1 MDSSRGIISVKL
13 FAYKTFSQ
21 VYHRGR
27 FIGQKYQSYFFSIDQ
42 PLMLGFKTKQSWC
55 YLHTLKSTQ
64 YMV

>member
-27 FIGQKYQSYFFSIDQ
+27 FIGQKYQSYFQ
-42 PLMLGFKTKQSWC
+42 GFGSALIFC
-55 YLHTLKSTQ
+55 GSGSSNLVSADPDP
-64 YMV
+64 VPDP